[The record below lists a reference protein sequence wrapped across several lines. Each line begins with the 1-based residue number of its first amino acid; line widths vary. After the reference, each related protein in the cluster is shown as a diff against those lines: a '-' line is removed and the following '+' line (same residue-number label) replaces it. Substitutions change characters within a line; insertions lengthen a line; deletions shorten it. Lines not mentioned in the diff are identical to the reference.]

1 MYHYMFGVL
10 HPKCGGWVGACAM
23 IAPDC
28 SVSLTRRR
36 GAIDR
41 GHTAYIAWKAEAA
54 VSSWVLPATTGF
66 ILGWFSCFF
75 WLLLP
80 TVSYAN

>member
-1 MYHYMFGVL
+1 M
-10 HPKCGGWVGACAM
+10 GACAM